1 MELEFKPDFEKA
13 RQLWSAFWKGENTR
27 PLVSI
32 VLPKEG
38 VKPVPHPPYLDGR
51 DGNFK
56 PIIDQL
62 LAYAETHEFIGEAIP
77 YFTLEWGPNT
87 FSSYLGADL
96 VFMSGTSWAVPFV
109 EDWDDVKIR
118 FRRDSYWWQLTVDMI
133 HAIRSRCDGKLL
145 INPPTLVA
153 NLDSLAAIRGNERLL
168 IDLVECPYKIKRALD
183 QVCRAH
189 TEILETYAQLLDFDA
204 YGSINVGGMYTKGR
218 QSRPQCDMSCMISQR
233 MFREFVV
240 PCLKHEAADVDAMD
254 YHLDGPGAIQ
264 HLGALCEIEELD
276 TISWVPGS
284 GEGQTQDWTSLHKK
298 IDALGKGQTLW
309 ASHEDIKR
317 LWKEYKS
324 RKLFFYTTATSK
336 SEAEDFLMELETI
349 DKQGE

>member
-13 RQLWSAFWKGENTR
+13 RQFWSAFWKGENTR

-38 VKPVPHPPYLDGR
+38 VKPVPHPPYLEGR

-62 LAYAETHEFIGEAIP
+62 LAYAETHEFLGEAIP

-109 EDWDDVKIR
+109 EDWDDVEIR

-133 HAIRSRCDGKLL
+133 HAIRFRCDGKLL

-168 IDLVECPYKIKRALD
+168 IDLVECPDKIKRALD

-189 TEILETYAQLLDFDA
+189 MEINE
-204 YGSINVGGMYTKGR
+204 NV
-218 QSRPQCDMSCMISQR
+218 I
-233 MFREFVV
+233 
-240 PCLKHEAADVDAMD
+240 
-254 YHLDGPGAIQ
+254 
-264 HLGALCEIEELD
+264 IEML
-276 TISWVPGS
+276 VC
-284 GEGQTQDWTSLHKK
+284 HV
-298 IDALGKGQTLW
+298 
-309 ASHEDIKR
+309 
-317 LWKEYKS
+317 
-324 RKLFFYTTATSK
+324 
-336 SEAEDFLMELETI
+336 
-349 DKQGE
+349 